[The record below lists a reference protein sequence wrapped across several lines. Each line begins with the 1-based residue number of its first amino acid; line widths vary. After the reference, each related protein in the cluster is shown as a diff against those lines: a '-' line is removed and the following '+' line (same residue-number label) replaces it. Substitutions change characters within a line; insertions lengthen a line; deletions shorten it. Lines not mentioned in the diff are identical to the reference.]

1 MSTVD
6 PTELQLK
13 GINFRGVI
21 LAIEREHGKPRSEA
35 VLRRI
40 PGRAGESLR
49 NGEVVAGGWYP
60 ASHYDALLESAEKEG
75 LDVRKLATA
84 AIVHDFSTLFR
95 LFSFLISPEFAL
107 KNTVKVLNRYVQG
120 GKVVVVDAR
129 QGRVHFRFEEFF
141 GYTPR
146 MWEDFL
152 GGLEA
157 IFQLMKVRGPQM
169 RVLRGGK
176 QGDAHFEV
184 VITYDA

>member
-1 MSTVD
+1 MST
-6 PTELQLK
+6 ELLLK

-21 LAIEREHGKPRSEA
+21 LAIEREHGEPRCA
-35 VLRRI
+35 RVLSRI
-40 PGRAGESLR
+40 PSPAGDSLR

-60 ASHYDALLESAEKEG
+60 ASYYDALLKAAEEEA

-120 GKVVVVDAR
+120 GKVTVVDAR

-152 GGLEA
+152 GGLDA
-157 IFQLMKVRGPQM
+157 IFQLMKVRGAHM

-176 QGDAHFEV
+176 EGDAHFEV